1 MSNTTRVPQGAI
13 TADTPTPPPQ
23 LVGAFDA
30 HAAARYLGMKDGRY
44 MDDLPIPRVDLAKP
58 GAKRPRWVWRK
69 VDLDVFLASRVVQP
83 GHPSRWSGLLNS

>member
-1 MSNTTRVPQGAI
+1 MSNTAHTPRNTTPV
-13 TADTPTPPPQ
+13 TALTQ
-23 LVGAFDA
+23 LVFVAAFDA

-69 VDLDVFLASRVVQP
+69 EDLETFLASRVVKP
-83 GHPSRWSGLLNS
+83 GHPSPWSGLLNP